1 MMLYGDHNHEEG
13 SAETRPLYSQSPHSV
28 TAVDDE
34 VTEVGGVEVAAEKGV
49 ESVDALEVSHDT

>member
-1 MMLYGDHNHEEG
+1 MVTIIMKRGRLKRG
-13 SAETRPLYSQSPHSV
+13 PLYSQSPHSV